1 MRQYGIPY
9 QGSKSKIADRLLDVL
24 PRAEVFVDLFAG
36 GCAMT
41 HAAMLSGKFRRFV
54 ANDISPM
61 PTQCFHIAAT
71 GGYANET
78 RWISREEFKRLK
90 DSDPLVRYC
99 WSFGTAGEN
108 YLYAEEIEPW
118 KKALHFARVQ
128 RDASLFEEF
137 GIHTDGTAADIMVH
151 YDEYREKYIRW
162 WLSRQQYTSAHLD
175 ELIRQSREDVAKSK
189 EELRGYL
196 LTALKASGL
205 TQAEVQRRLGTQMA
219 GHYFGRSQWEFPT
232 QEYYEM
238 MQSFMPALDQDYN
251 AVIGIFRLRQHL
263 QRLQSLQS
271 LQRLQGL
278 PPLQRLQRLQRL
290 QSLQRLTISSG
301 DYRDVRIPANATV
314 YCDPPYRDTEGYNG
328 MTFDHGEFWQWVAAR
343 DFPVYVSEYSAPE
356 GFVPIFKTTRRSLMQ
371 GGSGAVVVEKLFVHR
386 RFADVCTPCRPPVQ
400 PELFVV

>member
-9 QGSKSKIADRLLDVL
+9 QGSKSKIADLLLAVL
-24 PRAEVFVDLFAG
+24 PHADVFVDLFAG

-108 YLYAEEIEPW
+108 YLYAEETEPW
-118 KKALHFARVQ
+118 RKALHFARV
-128 RDASLFEEF
+128 RGDASLFEEF
-137 GIHTDGTAADIMVH
+137 GIHTDGTADDIMAH
-151 YDEYREKYIRW
+151 GGEYREKYIRW
-162 WLSRQQYTSAHLD
+162 WLSRQQYTDAQLD
-175 ELIRQSREDVAKSK
+175 ELIRQSREDISKSE

-196 LTALKASGL
+196 LAALKASGL

-251 AVIGIFRLRQHL
+251 AVIGIFRLRQ
-263 QRLQSLQS
+263 RLQSLQN
-271 LQRLQGL
+271 
-278 PPLQRLQRLQRL
+278 LQRL
-290 QSLQRLTISSG
+290 QSLQRLQRLQNLQSLQNLQRLTISNG
-301 DYRDVRIPANATV
+301 DYREVRIPANATV
-314 YCDPPYRDTEGYNG
+314 YCDPPYRDTKGYNG
-328 MTFDHGEFWQWVAAR
+328 MSFDHGEFWRWVAAR
-343 DFPVYVSEYSAPE
+343 DFPVYVSEFSAPDS
-356 GFVPIFKTTRRSLMQ
+356 FVPIFKTTRRSLIH

-386 RFADVCTPCRPPVQ
+386 RFADVCAPRRPPVQ
-400 PELFVV
+400 LELFVV

>member
-9 QGSKSKIADRLLDVL
+9 QGSKSKIADSLMAVL
-24 PRAEVFVDLFAG
+24 PSAEVFVDLFAG

-41 HAAMLSGKFRRFV
+41 HAAMLSGKFRRFI

-90 DSDPLVRYC
+90 DSDPLVKYC

-137 GIHTDGTAADIMVH
+137 GIHTDGSAADIIAH
-151 YDEYREKYIRW
+151 GEEYREKYIRW
-162 WLSRQQYTSAHLD
+162 WLSRQQYTGAQLD
-175 ELIRQSREDVAKSK
+175 ELIRQSREDIAKSE

-196 LTALKASGL
+196 RAALKASGL

-219 GHYFGRSQWEFPT
+219 SHYFARSQWEFPT

-238 MQSFMPALDQDYN
+238 MQKFMPALDQDYN
-251 AVIGIFRLRQHL
+251 AVVGIYRLRQRLQDLQDL
-263 QRLQSLQS
+263 QRLQH
-271 LQRLQGL
+271 
-278 PPLQRLQRLQRL
+278 LQRLQRLQHL
-290 QSLQRLTISSG
+290 QHLQRLTISSG

-314 YCDPPYRDTEGYNG
+314 YCDPPYLGTAGYNG
-328 MTFDHGEFWQWVAAR
+328 MTFDHGEFWQWVTAR
-343 DFPVYVSEYSAPE
+343 DFPVYVSEFSAPE
-356 GFVPIFKTTRRSLMQ
+356 DFVPIFKTTRRSLMNN
-371 GGSGAVVVEKLFVHR
+371 GSSAVVVEKLFVHR
-386 RFADVCTPCRPPVQ
+386 RFAHVCTPCRPPVQ
-400 PELFVV
+400 LELFVV

>member
-9 QGSKSKIADRLLDVL
+9 QGSKSKIADSLMAVL
-24 PRAEVFVDLFAG
+24 PSAEVFVDLFAG

-41 HAAMLSGKFRRFV
+41 HAAMLSGKFRRFI

-90 DSDPLVRYC
+90 DSDPLVKYC
-99 WSFGTAGEN
+99 WSFSTAGEN

-118 KKALHFARVQ
+118 KKALHLARVQ

-137 GIHTDGTAADIMVH
+137 GIHTDASADDIMAH
-151 YDEYREKYIRW
+151 GDEYREKYIRW
-162 WLSRQQYTSAHLD
+162 WLSRQQYTGAQLD
-175 ELIRQSREDVAKSK
+175 ELIRQSREDTAKSK

-196 LTALKASGL
+196 LAALKASGL

-219 GHYFGRSQWEFPT
+219 GHYFARSQWEFPT

-238 MQSFMPALDQDYN
+238 MQKFMPALDQDYN
-251 AVIGIFRLRQHL
+251 AVVGIYRLRQ
-263 QRLQSLQS
+263 RLQD
-271 LQRLQGL
+271 
-278 PPLQRLQRLQRL
+278 LQRLQRLQRL
-290 QSLQRLTISSG
+290 QQLTISNG

-314 YCDPPYRDTEGYNG
+314 YCDPPYLGTEGYNG
-328 MTFDHGEFWQWVAAR
+328 MTFDHGEFWQWVASR
-343 DFPVYVSEYSAPE
+343 DFPVYVSEFSAPE
-356 GFVPIFKTTRRSLMQ
+356 DFVPIFKTTRRSLMQ
-371 GGSGAVVVEKLFVHR
+371 GGSSAVVVERLFVHR
-386 RFADVCTPCRPPVQ
+386 RFAHVCTPCRPPVQ
-400 PELFVV
+400 LELFVV